1 MVPLNVCTK
10 WLPKMVAQ
18 NGCPIWLPKMVAKKC
33 FPKII
38 SKNDVAGGSQ
48 VKGLQNNC
56 LLIGAYIGLRGRR
69 RNAGHWTHRILQRF
83 VDLRAGAAELE
94 SEPRPREVG
103 AGAGVGA
110 RTAEPEQ
117 PELGEARA
125 RAGARVLEA
134 AWRLTDRRVNQ
145 VFQKAANQFWQPSA
159 KRFQQQATNQFW
171 TPKLIAA
178 RCQPVLGAGHQPGSQ
193 LSAGQSA
200 KPPKN
205 ISEALEGGWTQGNY
219 ATQLLAVTTMGCHI
233 HNSYVVC
240 SEDLVGFM
248 KLLTDP
254 SVPS

>member
-1 MVPLNVCTK
+1 MIFGGGARPN
-10 WLPKMVAQ
+10 AS
-18 NGCPIWLPKMVAKKC
+18 
-33 FPKII
+33 KII

-159 KRFQQQATNQFW
+159 KRFQQQAANQFW
-171 TPKLIAA
+171 MQAAKASSSKMPTSSRGRPPTRQPAVSWPICQTSENYFGSLGRWWDARKLRNAA
-178 RCQPVLGAGHQPGSQ
+178 TCSDYYGVPY
-193 LSAGQSA
+193 
-200 KPPKN
+200 
-205 ISEALEGGWTQGNY
+205 TQ
-219 ATQLLAVTTMGCHI
+219 
-233 HNSYVVC
+233 
-240 SEDLVGFM
+240 
-248 KLLTDP
+248 
-254 SVPS
+254 